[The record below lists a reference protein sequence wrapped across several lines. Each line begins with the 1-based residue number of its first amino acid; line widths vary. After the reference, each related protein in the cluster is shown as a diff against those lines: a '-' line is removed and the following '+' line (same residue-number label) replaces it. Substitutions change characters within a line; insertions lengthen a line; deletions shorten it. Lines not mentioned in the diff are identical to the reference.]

1 MKYDATLQLCQTGN
15 FQTIMVYKK
24 RFKDNFYSSS
34 KKLYFPDDGNIMI
47 KRIFFTELR
56 EKTLEPLCL
65 GDFFSPD
72 NFRLYN

>member
-1 MKYDATLQLCQTGN
+1 MMQLCN
-15 FQTIMVYKK
+15 FAKLATFKPLWFIKKGLKTIFI
-24 RFKDNFYSSS
+24 RAQ